1 MSKKKA
7 NETIAEWYERI
18 TGQGIGSLK
27 LGSSA
32 TINGVAREANE

>member
-1 MSKKKA
+1 MKKQK
-7 NETIAEWYERI
+7 NETVAEWYLRV

-32 TINGVAREANE
+32 TINGVSRPANG